1 VFGRLEH
8 LQEVSDAIRTHVI
21 KTAPD
26 FLLDHMPR
34 AYTVDIWND
43 FDRAVKTSG

>member
-1 VFGRLEH
+1 LFGRTRSLLEMTQALNQGH
-8 LQEVSDAIRTHVI
+8 L

-34 AYTVDIWND
+34 AYTVALWND
-43 FDRAVKTSG
+43 VALNGD